1 MAKLKLNND
10 IDNEIEYHTKELEQD
25 INDLNIIQTNLNSL
39 IYNQTDKLLQ
49 IEDNMSAIKDD
60 IVESNK
66 NLKKASSY
74 YMNYTPIIIGG
85 VIGGITL
92 GPLGLLLGLN
102 GGFITTTGVLL
113 GGMTCYKL
121 QKL

>member
-1 MAKLKLNND
+1 MAKLKLNNN
-10 IDNEIEYHTKELEQD
+10 IDEEIDYHTKELEQN
-25 INDLNIIQTNLNSL
+25 INDLNVIQTNLNSL

-49 IEDNMSAIKDD
+49 IEDNMSSIKDD
-60 IVESNK
+60 IIESNK

-74 YMNYTPIIIGG
+74 YMTYTPIIIGG

-92 GPLGLLLGLN
+92 GPIGLLLGLN
-102 GGFITTTGVLL
+102 GGIITTTGALL
-113 GGMTCYKL
+113 GGMTGYNL

>member
-1 MAKLKLNND
+1 MAKLQLNND
-10 IDNEIEYHTKELEQD
+10 IDNEIDFYSKELEQD
-25 INDLNIIQTNLNSL
+25 INDINDIQNNLNSL

-49 IEDNMSAIKDD
+49 IEDNMSTIKDD

-102 GGFITTTGVLL
+102 GGIITTTGALL
-113 GGMTCYKL
+113 GGMTGYNL

>member
-1 MAKLKLNND
+1 MAKLQLNND
-10 IDNEIEYHTKELEQD
+10 IDNEIDFYSKELEQD
-25 INDLNIIQTNLNSL
+25 INDINDIQNNLNSL

-49 IEDNMSAIKDD
+49 IEDNMSTIKDD
-60 IVESNK
+60 IVESNN
-66 NLKKASSY
+66 NLKKSSSY

-102 GGFITTTGVLL
+102 GGIITTTGALL
-113 GGMTCYKL
+113 GGMTGYKL

>member
-1 MAKLKLNND
+1 MTKLQLNND
-10 IDNEIEYHTKELEQD
+10 IDNEIEYNTKELEQD
-25 INDLNIIQTNLNSL
+25 INDINDIQNNLNSL

-49 IEDNMSAIKDD
+49 IEDNMSTIKDD

-85 VIGGITL
+85 IIGGITL
-92 GPLGLLLGLN
+92 GPLGLFLGLN
-102 GGFITTTGVLL
+102 GGIITTTGALL
-113 GGMTCYKL
+113 GGMTGYNL

>member
-1 MAKLKLNND
+1 MAKLQLNNN
-10 IDNEIEYHTKELEQD
+10 IDNEIEYNSKELEQD
-25 INDLNIIQTNLNSL
+25 INDINDIQNNLNSL

-49 IEDNMSAIKDD
+49 IEDNMSTIKDD
-60 IVESNK
+60 IVESNN
-66 NLKKASSY
+66 NLKKSSSF
-74 YMNYTPIIIGG
+74 YMKYTPIIIGG

-102 GGFITTTGVLL
+102 GGFITTTGALL

-121 QKL
+121 QKV